1 MTLMIPCTEVAE
13 HQCLLEGKVRNSEP
27 PMLTVFLHSIKLKLT
42 KLDFCRA
49 VLFLLFCSWT
59 EVTKQLLFWP
69 QCQVVPG
76 GGAQLS
82 PAQTSW
88 GQSQSPSGL
97 MSLTCSKGGRE
108 KQQQQ
113 HQVQTH

>member
-59 EVTKQLLFWP
+59 EVTKQLLFCP

-76 GGAQLS
+76 GEHSSHLLRPLGVS
-82 PAQTSW
+82 PRALQGS
-88 GQSQSPSGL
+88 
-97 MSLTCSKGGRE
+97 
-108 KQQQQ
+108 
-113 HQVQTH
+113 